1 MQPPQT
7 SEVDLIIQAGWII
20 PMEVDKQVLCDHAIL
35 ISQDKIVG
43 IEKACI
49 AKHYKNAEF
58 VERPNHVLLPGLIN
72 AHGHS
77 AMTLFRGLADDL
89 PLMDWLNHHIW
100 PAENR
105 WVSNEFV
112 RHGAQ
117 LALAEMIRAGTTTF
131 CDQYFFPE
139 ATAAAAISANVR
151 CRLNT
156 PVLDFPSPWAS
167 SADEYIDKG
176 LQLNETFQDQALIS
190 TAFGPHATYTV
201 SDKPL
206 KRLQQLAESR
216 QLGIHIHVN
225 ETAHEVREALQLTGL
240 RPLERFH
247 KLGLLSPRFQAV
259 HMTQANERDISL
271 LAESGSQVI
280 HCPESNLKL
289 ASGLCPVKRL
299 QESGINVAL
308 GTDGAASNNDLDLIS
323 ELRTASLIAKLV
335 DHDATALPAYEALK
349 LATLNGAKALGLEHK
364 IGSLRAGKQADII
377 AVDLSAPELQP
388 LYSPVSQLVYSAG
401 REHVSDVW
409 VAGRQIMNQRT
420 LTTIDLDEVLQ
431 HTKQW
436 RNKIASSQ

>member
-1 MQPPQT
+1 MQPPQA
-7 SEVDLIIQAGWII
+7 SEIDLIIQAGWII
-20 PMEVDKQVLCDHAIL
+20 PMEVDKQVLCNHSIL
-35 ISQDKIVG
+35 ISKNKIVG
-43 IEKACI
+43 IEKTCI
-49 AKHYKNAEF
+49 AKHYKNAEL

-100 PAENR
+100 PAESR

-112 RHGAQ
+112 HHGAQ
-117 LALAEMIRAGTTTF
+117 LALAEMIRGGTTTF

-156 PVLDFPSPWAS
+156 PVLDFPSPWAA

-190 TAFGPHATYTV
+190 MAFGPHATYTV

-216 QLGIHIHVN
+216 QIGIHIHVN

-349 LATLNGAKALGLEHK
+349 LATLNGAKALGLEHET
-364 IGSLRAGKQADII
+364 GSLRAGKQADII
-377 AVDLSAPELQP
+377 AIDLSAPELQP
-388 LYSPVSQLVYSAG
+388 LYDPVSQLVYSAG